1 MIKLVK
7 QFSIIVALLS
17 ISFSCFARKIDIN
30 GKWSHT
36 HKSIHMDIPIEASID
51 ESSKQLSLQFQE
63 DLGLVYVT
71 VTNCSGEIVYYEAVE
86 TKDVPSLIIQLDDM
100 AREEYVLSVT
110 DGRSEVYGNFIINN
124 Q

>member
-71 VTNCSGEIVYYEAVE
+71 VTNCSGEVVYHEAVE
-86 TKDVPSLIIQLDDM
+86 TKEQTFLKIQLDS
-100 AREEYVLSVT
+100 VLNESYLLNVN
-110 DGRSEVYGNFIINN
+110 DDRNNIQGVINL
-124 Q
+124 